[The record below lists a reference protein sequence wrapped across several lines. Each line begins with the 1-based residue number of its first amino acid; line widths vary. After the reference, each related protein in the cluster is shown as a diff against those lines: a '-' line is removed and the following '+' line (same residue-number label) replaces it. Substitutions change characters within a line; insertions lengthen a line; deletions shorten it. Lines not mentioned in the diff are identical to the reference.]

1 MKKRTIILI
10 GAAVFLLAL
19 GAAAAFLLQH
29 YKVTTVYV
37 EGSAHYTNEEI
48 MDLVMTGELGDNS
61 LYLALKYKNK
71 GIDNVPF
78 VETMDVDILAPDTI
92 RITVYEKAMAGY
104 IEYLGR
110 YMYFDR
116 DGIIVEAS
124 EQRTSGIPQVTG
136 LSFDHVVMYEKL
148 PVENTEIFA
157 DILDITQLLNK
168 YGIQADK
175 IQFDKSMH
183 KTLYFG
189 EARVSLGSNDNIGE
203 KIMKL
208 KAILPEL
215 EGKKGLLRMD
225 NYSEEMKNIT
235 FELDQEIEP

>member
-19 GAAAAFLLQH
+19 GAAAAFVLQH

>member
-1 MKKRTIILI
+1 MKKRICILLGGCI
-10 GAAVFLLAL
+10 VGTLLGGLMFIAL
-19 GAAAAFLLQH
+19 RY

-37 EGSAHYTNEEI
+37 EGNIHYNNEEI
-48 MDLVMTGELGDNS
+48 MDMVMTGTLGNNS

-71 GIDNVPF
+71 GVDNVPF
-78 VETMDVDILAPDTI
+78 VQTIDVKILSPDTI
-92 RITVYEKAMAGY
+92 KITVYEKAMAGY

-110 YMYFDR
+110 YMYFDK
-116 DGIIVEAS
+116 DGIIVESS
-124 EQRTSGIPQVTG
+124 ELQTPGVPQVSG
-136 LSFDHVVMYEKL
+136 LTFGYVVMHEKL
-148 PVENTEIFA
+148 PVENPEIFE

-168 YGIQADK
+168 YEIQADK
-175 IQFDKSMH
+175 ILFDKSMR

-215 EGKKGLLRMD
+215 SGKKGLLRMD
-225 NYSEEMKNIT
+225 NYSEEMQNIT
-235 FELDQEIEP
+235 FEIDSE

>member
-1 MKKRTIILI
+1 MKKRTVILI
-10 GAAVFLLAL
+10 SASALLLIL
-19 GAAAAFLLQH
+19 GMLAAFALQY

-37 EGSAHYTNEEI
+37 EGSIHYTNEEI
-48 MDLVMTGELGDNS
+48 MNMVMTGELGDNS

-71 GIDNVPF
+71 GVDNIPF
-78 VETMDVDILAPDTI
+78 VETMDVDILSPDTI
-92 RITVYEKAMAGY
+92 RITVYEKAIAGY

-110 YMYFDR
+110 YMYFDK

-124 EQRTSGIPQVTG
+124 EQRTTGIPQVTG

-148 PVENTEIFA
+148 PVDNPEIFA

-175 IQFDKSMH
+175 IQFDKSKY

-215 EGKKGLLRMD
+215 QGKKGLLRMD
-225 NYSEEMKNIT
+225 NYSEEVKNIT
-235 FELDQEIEP
+235 FELDEE